1 VIQLT
6 AGALVVDMTAGLPA
20 GDAASSQ
27 GKPTKSGKPGDHAP
41 HRPRRPGEPGNLRL
55 VAALDRRSC
64 VKRGR
69 LCCGPCHLCRPIEG
83 CESLV
88 ESALNFG
95 LIGDGLREL
104 GLDGGALA
112 AGEAAAP
119 KLGPQFLDVV
129 VESNHLGLLPY

>member
-20 GDAASSQ
+20 GDATIKARANQ
-27 GKPTKSGKPGDHAP
+27 PKAGNHAP
-41 HRPRRPGEPGNLRL
+41 HRPCRPGEPGNLRL
-55 VAALDRRSC
+55 LAALNRRRC

-83 CESLV
+83 CESLI

-95 LIGDGLREL
+95 LIGDGLREF

-119 KLGPQFLDVV
+119 
-129 VESNHLGLLPY
+129 